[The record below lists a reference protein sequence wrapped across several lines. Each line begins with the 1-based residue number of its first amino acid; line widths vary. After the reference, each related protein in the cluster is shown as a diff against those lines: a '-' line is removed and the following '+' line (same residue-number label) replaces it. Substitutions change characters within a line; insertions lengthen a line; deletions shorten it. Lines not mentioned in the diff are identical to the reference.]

1 MEVFLPN
8 SDGHIVGIDIG
19 TTKVVTLI
27 GNVGKNNILN
37 IIGYGIS
44 KCMGMK
50 KGMVVDINEATRSV
64 LKSVEEAERS
74 TKYFI
79 DRAFIGVTGKHI
91 SFLTNWS
98 EININSPNHLIRK
111 ADVDRLIAL
120 ANRVNISSSNEIVHT
135 LIKQFVIDDEK
146 GIIDPVGLSANKLAV
161 ELLAIYGSSLQI
173 NNIVNSIRASKI
185 EVGDIILEAL
195 ASSEAVLTS
204 EEKESGVMVLDI
216 GGGTTDIAVYKGKKM
231 IFTYCLPVGGNL
243 ITNDISVGL
252 NITFSKAEEIKK
264 KYANVDYNFYE
275 SLNKI
280 NMGEIKI
287 NRSKTTLN
295 IRLYNIVNS
304 RVKEMLELIKEKVEE
319 YGFMHSLPC
328 GLVITGGSSRLKGI
342 GALAATVF
350 DLPVR
355 QGLPHEVEG
364 PSEIVNEPVFSTS
377 VGLLKY
383 AHQLENFAEMS
394 QSEERSGGGN
404 LISRFREFISKIIKN

>member
-1 MEVFLPN
+1 LPN
-8 SDGHIVGIDIG
+8 SDSHIVGIDIG

-27 GNVGKNNILN
+27 GNIGKNNILK

-44 KCMGMK
+44 ECMGMK

-111 ADVDRLIAL
+111 VDVDRLIAL

-173 NNIVNSIRASKI
+173 SNIVNSIRASKI

-275 SLNKI
+275 NLNKV

-319 YGFMHSLPC
+319 HGFMHSLPC

-342 GALAATVF
+342 RALASAVF

-364 PSEIVNEPVFSTS
+364 PSEIVNEPIFSTS

-383 AHQLENFAEMS
+383 AYQLENFAEMS
-394 QSEERSGGGN
+394 QSEERTDNGN

>member
-1 MEVFLPN
+1 MQN
-8 SDGHIVGIDIG
+8 SDSHIVGIDIG

-27 GNVGKNNILN
+27 GNIGKNNILK

-44 KCMGMK
+44 ECMGMK

-111 ADVDRLIAL
+111 VDVDKLIAL

-173 NNIVNSIRASKI
+173 SNIVNSIRASKI

-204 EEKESGVMVLDI
+204 EEKESGAMVLDI

-275 SLNKI
+275 NLNKV

-319 YGFMHSLPC
+319 HGFMHSLPC

-342 GALAATVF
+342 RALASAVF

-364 PSEIVNEPVFSTS
+364 PSEIVNEPIFSTS

-383 AHQLENFAEMS
+383 AYQLENFAEMS
-394 QSEERSGGGN
+394 QSEERIDNGN

>member
-1 MEVFLPN
+1 MPN
-8 SDGHIVGIDIG
+8 SDSHIVGIDIG

-27 GNVGKNNILN
+27 GNIDKNNILK

-44 KCMGMK
+44 ECMGMK

-111 ADVDRLIAL
+111 VDVDRLIAL

-173 NNIVNSIRASKI
+173 SNIVNSIRASKI

-275 SLNKI
+275 NLNKV

-319 YGFMHSLPC
+319 HGFMHSLPC

-342 GALAATVF
+342 RALASAVF

-364 PSEIVNEPVFSTS
+364 PSEIVNEPIFSTS

-383 AHQLENFAEMS
+383 AYQLENFAEMS
-394 QSEERSGGGN
+394 QSEEKIDNGN

>member
-1 MEVFLPN
+1 LPI

-27 GNVGKNNILN
+27 GNMGKNNTLK

-44 KCMGMK
+44 GCMGMK

-173 NNIVNSIRASKI
+173 SNIVNSVRASKI
-185 EVGDIILEAL
+185 EVGDIILEAI

-216 GGGTTDIAVYKGKKM
+216 GGGTTDIAVYKDKKM

-275 SLNKI
+275 NLNKV

-304 RVKEMLELIKEKVEE
+304 RVKELLELIKEKVEE
-319 YGFMHSLPC
+319 HGFMHSLPC

-342 GALAATVF
+342 KALASSVF

-364 PSEIVNEPVFSTS
+364 PSEIVNEPIFSTS

-394 QSEERSGGGN
+394 QSEERSGNGN
-404 LISRFREFISKIIKN
+404 LMTRFREFIAKIIKN

>member
-1 MEVFLPN
+1 LPN
-8 SDGHIVGIDIG
+8 SDSHIVGIDIG

-27 GNVGKNNILN
+27 GNIGKNNILK

-44 KCMGMK
+44 ECMGMK

-111 ADVDRLIAL
+111 ADVDRLIAM
-120 ANRVNISSSNEIVHT
+120 ANRVNISSSNEIIHT

-173 NNIVNSIRASKI
+173 SNIVNSIRASKI

-275 SLNKI
+275 NLNKV

-295 IRLYNIVNS
+295 IKLYNIVNS

-319 YGFMHSLPC
+319 HGFMHSLPC

-342 GALAATVF
+342 RALASAVF

-364 PSEIVNEPVFSTS
+364 PSEIVNEPIFSTG

-383 AHQLENFAEMS
+383 AYQLENFAEMG
-394 QSEERSGGGN
+394 QSEERTDNGN
-404 LISRFREFISKIIKN
+404 LISRFREFISKILKN

>member
-1 MEVFLPN
+1 MPI

-27 GNVGKNNILN
+27 GNIGKNNILK

-44 KCMGMK
+44 GCMGMK

-79 DRAFIGVTGKHI
+79 DRAFIGVTGKHV

-111 ADVDRLIAL
+111 TDVDRLIAL
-120 ANRVNISSSNEIVHT
+120 ANRVNISSSNEIIHT

-146 GIIDPVGLSANKLAV
+146 GIIDPIGLSANKLAV

-173 NNIVNSIRASKI
+173 SNIVNSIRASKI
-185 EVGDIILEAL
+185 EVGDIILEAI

-216 GGGTTDIAVYKGKKM
+216 GGGTTDIAVYKDKKM

-275 SLNKI
+275 NLNKV

-304 RVKEMLELIKEKVEE
+304 RVKELLELIKEKVEE
-319 YGFMHSLPC
+319 HGFMHSLPC

-342 GALAATVF
+342 KALASSVF

-355 QGLPHEVEG
+355 QGLPYEVEG

-394 QSEERSGGGN
+394 QSEERSGNGN
-404 LISRFREFISKIIKN
+404 LITRFREFIAKIIKN